1 MIKIGILGDIGSGK
15 THISKQ
21 FGYPVFQADLEVKKI
36 YEKNKICF
44 KKLNKKI
51 PKYIKSFPIKK
62 NELTNA
68 ILRNKKNLVK
78 IIKVVHPMVREKMY
92 RFFKKNKKKKFVILD
107 IPLLLENRINNKN
120 YILVFVDANK
130 KVIQGKL
137 KKRKNYN
144 AKIIRELK
152 KFQLPLELKKK
163 KANFI
168 IKNNFKNIT
177 AKKNVNVL
185 KKIILKYVGNNP

>member
-1 MIKIGILGDIGSGK
+1 MIKICILGDIGSGK
-15 THISKQ
+15 TYISKQ

-36 YEKNKICF
+36 YKKNKICF

-51 PKYIKSFPIKK
+51 PQYIKSFPIKK

-92 RFFKKNKKKKFVILD
+92 SFFKRNKKKKFVILD

-130 KVIQGKL
+130 KVIQRKL

-163 KANFI
+163 KANFV